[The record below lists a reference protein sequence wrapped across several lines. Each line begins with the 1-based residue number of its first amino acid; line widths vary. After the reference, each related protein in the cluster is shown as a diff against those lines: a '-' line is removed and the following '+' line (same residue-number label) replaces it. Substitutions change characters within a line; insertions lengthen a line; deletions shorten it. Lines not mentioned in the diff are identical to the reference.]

1 MACACPLRLYFVAA
15 ATGSDAEYAAIDS
28 ISSTGAGAARTP
40 STDPRIAFAA
50 DATALIVGARALLKD
65 RRLSTVRIALAML
78 HIGIL
83 AHGADGA
90 ALCFVE
96 LAREAS
102 RRRARHV
109 VKSMER

>member
-40 STDPRIAFAA
+40 STDPRNAIAA

-90 ALCFVE
+90 ARRCVSSSWR
-96 LAREAS
+96 A
-102 RRRARHV
+102 RRRAGGLV
-109 VKSMER
+109 TS